1 MRNKESWKP
10 SKFIYKKGRLTA
22 TKDPA
27 ELAIHSRLIAD
38 ITAKN
43 YEHLLSKYAH
53 GKLLDLGCGKVP
65 LYAAYKDHVEENICV
80 DWENSLHKNEFL
92 DSNCDLTLDLAFDD
106 GEFNTIILSDVL
118 EHLPEPQRLWNEM
131 ARILATD
138 GILIMNV
145 PFFYYL
151 HELPHDYYRYTE
163 FALRRFADSSKLK
176 ILKLYPIGGVPEI
189 MTDILAKNIIAVPV
203 IGSTLSRFIQWST
216 ALFIRTSIGNKISSI
231 TAKRF
236 PLGYFLV
243 AKKT

>member
-65 LYAAYKDHVEENICV
+65 LYAAYRDHVEENICV
-80 DWENSLHKNEFL
+80 DWENSLHQNEFL
-92 DSNCDLTLDLAFDD
+92 DFNCDLTQNLKFND
-106 GEFNTIILSDVL
+106 GEFDTIILSDVL
-118 EHLPEPQRLWNEM
+118 EHIPEPQRLWDEM
-131 ARILATD
+131 ARILAPD
-138 GILIMNV
+138 GVIIMNV
-145 PFFYYL
+145 PFFYFL

-163 FALRRFADSSKLK
+163 YALRRCTSL
-176 ILKLYPIGGVPEI
+176 
-189 MTDILAKNIIAVPV
+189 
-203 IGSTLSRFIQWST
+203 TL
-216 ALFIRTSIGNKISSI
+216 
-231 TAKRF
+231 
-236 PLGYFLV
+236 
-243 AKKT
+243 